1 MLIQLRLFE
10 VTERPQEHLCSAS
23 VTDRCKA
30 VEILSPLAARLSEVH
45 LSLGLGR
52 ETTQIFYA
60 QLARRRNYLS
70 FMLWTRTGL
79 GMCICVEKW
88 RKYMCISNAVCIYIY
103 IYSSGQ
109 QGCCGGWLVENLLF
123 VSYVHS
129 NKFKHS
135 ESTRSIAPQSTVHC
149 YS

>member
-60 QLARRRNYLS
+60 QLARRRKLS
-70 FMLWTRTGL
+70 LLYALDSYGS
-79 GMCICVEKW
+79 GYV
-88 RKYMCISNAVCIYIY
+88 YMCGENTCAYLMLYVYIYIY
-103 IYSSGQ
+103 ILFWTA
-109 QGCCGGWLVENLLF
+109 GCCGGRLVENLLF